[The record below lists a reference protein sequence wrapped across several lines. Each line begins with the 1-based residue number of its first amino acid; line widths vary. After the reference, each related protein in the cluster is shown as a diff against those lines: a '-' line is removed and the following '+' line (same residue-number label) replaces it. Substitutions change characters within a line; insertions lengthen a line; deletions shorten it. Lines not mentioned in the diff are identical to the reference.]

1 MKGSYPYRRTSNIWL
16 SAKPAPRQ
24 FGISNDDWA
33 EPPGQLG
40 PNFPKNTITVMLVT
54 WTEQA
59 RLRGKGNKIRL
70 CPLWP
75 KTAKYLRTL
84 IDRQELGNT
93 ELSNAF
99 VFKNRAGG
107 QPLARCWATRVSR
120 PRCATP
126 APILI

>member
-1 MKGSYPYRRTSNIWL
+1 
-16 SAKPAPRQ
+16 
-24 FGISNDDWA
+24 
-33 EPPGQLG
+33 
-40 PNFPKNTITVMLVT
+40 MLVT

-59 RLRGKGNKIRL
+59 RLRGKGNKI
-70 CPLWP
+70 
-75 KTAKYLRTL
+75 RTL

-126 APILI
+126 APILT